1 MRREL
6 WLGLVLVTMGSAM
19 LSPARALAAPAASP
33 APASPALD
41 FDARRAADVVAVV
54 TSNGASGQLK
64 AGADG
69 KPMLEAQAGRIFFD
83 VDFDDCDTAK
93 TLCDTVTFAGWW
105 DTDKLNADLI
115 NRWNRW
121 TLFCPA
127 YLDAKGAPSMW
138 YGLAVS
144 QHMARDDIANAVD
157 RWMGCLQDFDDFVA
171 SPDDF
176 LKRKD
181 TSATPAVPTPPQH
194 PPDHPP
200 GHAI

>member
-1 MRREL
+1 MRRGL
-6 WLGLVLVTMGSAM
+6 GFGLGLAM
-19 LSPARALAAPAASP
+19 LASARALAAPAAP
-33 APASPALD
+33 AAAD
-41 FDARRAADVVAVV
+41 FDARRAADVTAIV
-54 TSNGASGQLK
+54 TSNGASGELK
-64 AGADG
+64 TGADG
-69 KPMLEAQAGRIFFD
+69 KPMLEAQAGRIYFD

-93 TLCDTVTFAGWW
+93 TLCNTVTFAGWW
-105 DTDKLNADLI
+105 DTDKLNADQI

-144 QHMARDDIANAVD
+144 QHTVKDDVADAVD
-157 RWMGCLQDFDDFVA
+157 RWMECLQDFDDFVA

-181 TSATPAVPTPPQH
+181 VGGETPPTPATPPPAR
-194 PPDHPP
+194 PPSDHPP
-200 GHAI
+200 GPAS

>member
-1 MRREL
+1 MRRQV
-6 WLGLVLVTMGSAM
+6 WLALGVTAALAGAP
-19 LSPARALAAPAASP
+19 PAWAAPAAS
-33 APASPALD
+33 AADA
-41 FDARRAADVVAVV
+41 FDARRAADVAAVV
-54 TSNGASGQLK
+54 TNNGASGELK

-69 KPMLEAQAGRIFFD
+69 KPMLEAQAGRIYFD

-93 TLCDTVTFAGWW
+93 ALCDTVTFAGWW

-144 QHMARDDIANAVD
+144 QHTAKDDIATAVD

-181 TSATPAVPTPPQH
+181 TSAAPAAPAPPPAPQH
-194 PPDHPP
+194 PADHPP
-200 GHAI
+200 GRAI